1 MQSIQRISH
10 SIKKEKMP
18 SFYSLCVWIL
28 DFKDGEF
35 FKMCLKLTLKT
46 TCVSWKLYVTKEVII
61 LFINAITIIHEC
73 YDVFTIKYDKIV

>member
-1 MQSIQRISH
+1 MESIQRICYSTR
-10 SIKKEKMP
+10 KEKVP
-18 SFYSLCVWIL
+18 SFYSFCVWIL

-46 TCVSWKLYVTKEVII
+46 ACVSWKLYVTKKVIL

-73 YDVFTIKYDKIV
+73 YDVFTIK